1 MHHRVRKIRNARR
14 WQRFNWL
21 HRFRRDEQGVQLVE
35 IAIVI
40 PILFMLF
47 GAVAEFG
54 RYFYE
59 YTTLAKAARV
69 GGRFMASKS
78 YKSASTDWQSAA
90 KKLVVYGNTAGT
102 GSPVLPGL
110 ELDNVDLI
118 FEGGTYDEGTN
129 TGVPLTVTVQII
141 DYKHEPIFDL
151 GKLTKVKGLSL
162 NVDVK
167 PSITMRYML
176 NAASL

>member
-14 WQRFNWL
+14 WQRLNWL

-40 PILFMLF
+40 PLLLLMFA
-47 GAVAEFG
+47 AVAEFG

-69 GGRFMASKS
+69 GGRFMAAKS
-78 YKSASTDWQSAA
+78 YKSSSTNWQLAA
-90 KKLVVYGNTAGT
+90 KKLVVYGNTAGS

-110 ELDNVDLI
+110 GVENVDII
-118 FEGGTYDEGTN
+118 FEGGTYEGGR
-129 TGVPLTVTVQII
+129 GVPATVTIKI
-141 DYKHEPIFDL
+141 KDYTHEPIFDL
-151 GKLTKVKGLSL
+151 GKLTKIDGLSL

>member
-1 MHHRVRKIRNARR
+1 MHYRVRKIRNTRR
-14 WQRFNWL
+14 WQRLNLL

-35 IAIVI
+35 IAIVL
-40 PILFMLF
+40 PLLLMMF

-69 GGRFMASKS
+69 GGRFMASKTLT
-78 YKSASTDWQSAA
+78 SANTNWQLAA

-110 ELDNVDLI
+110 TVDNVELV
-118 FEGGTYDEGTN
+118 FQGGTYSSGS
-129 TGVPLTVTVQII
+129 GVPATVTVRII
-141 DYKHEPIFDL
+141 NYKHEPIFDL
-151 GKLTKVKGLSL
+151 GKLTKIKTLSL
-162 NVDVK
+162 KVDVK
-167 PSITMRYML
+167 PSITMHYML
-176 NAASL
+176 NAASI

>member
-14 WQRFNWL
+14 WQRLNWL
-21 HRFRRDEQGVQLVE
+21 PRFQRDEQGIQLVE

-40 PILFMLF
+40 PVMLMMF
-47 GAVAEFG
+47 ASVAEFG

-59 YTTLAKAARV
+59 YTTLAKAERV
-69 GGRFMASKS
+69 GVRLMATKTLA
-78 YKSASTDWQSAA
+78 SAKTDWQLAT
-90 KKLVVYGNTAGT
+90 KNLVVYGNTAGT

-110 ELDNVDLI
+110 TVDNVDVT
-118 FEGGTYDEGTN
+118 FAGGTYKWPDI
-129 TGVPLTVTVQII
+129 GVPATVTIKII

-151 GKLTKVKGLSL
+151 GKLTKIKGLSL

-167 PSITMRYML
+167 PSITMHYML
-176 NAASL
+176 NAASI

>member
-14 WQRFNWL
+14 WQRLSWL

-40 PILFMLF
+40 PLLLMMFA
-47 GAVAEFG
+47 AVGEFG
-54 RYFYE
+54 RYFHE

-69 GGRFMASKS
+69 GGRFMAEKS
-78 YKSASTDWQSAA
+78 YKSATTDWMLAA

-110 ELDNVDLI
+110 TVANVDI
-118 FEGGTYDEGTN
+118 VFQGGTYSSGS
-129 TGVPLTVTVQII
+129 GVPATVTIKII
-141 DYKHEPIFDL
+141 NYKHEPIFDL
-151 GKLTKVKGLSL
+151 GKLTKVDGLSL

-167 PSITMRYML
+167 PSVTMRYML
-176 NAASL
+176 NAAAL

>member
-1 MHHRVRKIRNARR
+1 MHHRIRKIRNARR
-14 WQRFNWL
+14 WQRLNFL
-21 HRFRRDEQGVQLVE
+21 SRFRRDEQGVQLVE

-40 PILFMLF
+40 PLMLMMF
-47 GAVAEFG
+47 AAVAEFG

-69 GGRFMASKS
+69 GGRFMASKTLTS
-78 YKSASTDWQSAA
+78 STTNWQLQA
-90 KKLVVYGNTAGT
+90 KRLVVYGNITGS

-110 ELDNVDLI
+110 TVENVELA
-118 FEGGTYDEGTN
+118 FAGGTYSGGA
-129 TGVPLTVTVQII
+129 GVPETVTVRII
-141 DYKHEPIFDL
+141 NYKHDPIFDL
-151 GKLTKVKGLSL
+151 GKLTKITTLSL

-176 NAASL
+176 NASSI